1 MQIQSQPQR
10 LSTKRRYP
18 FIIAVIVVTLIAS
31 AAVRGTE
38 LPAHFALGLGFACAA
53 LGFTAGRK
61 FGSAFI
67 GDRTAVEQQ
76 SATNFSAEVSLRH
89 VIDVL
94 DMPAFALGPENTVF
108 AANRGARDLF
118 TDIAID
124 RPLHQVTRNP
134 GLNMAVQQAR
144 EQRSA
149 QKCEF
154 SEYTP
159 LVRRLFVSVS
169 PLFTAGASIEK
180 FGLLV
185 QVRDVSEQDRLTQLR
200 TDFIAN
206 ASHELRTPLASIKG
220 FVETLQGSASS
231 DAAAR
236 TKFLR
241 IMDSQ
246 AARMTR
252 ILDDLLSLSRIEM
265 REHVLPSD
273 IVDIAQV
280 LATTVESLEPLSR
293 EAKIT
298 LRFQADPGD
307 ARVRGDRD
315 ELVQVF
321 QNLIQN
327 AIKYGRADGMVEIS
341 LKHRPAQRGAASSIL
356 IAVKDDGPGIA
367 EEHLPRLTERFY
379 RVDTV
384 TSRER
389 GGTGL
394 GLAIVKHIVARHR
407 GELKIASTLGKG
419 SAFTVILDAAS

>member
-1 MQIQSQPQR
+1 MQIQSHPRR
-10 LSTKRRYP
+10 LSAQRSYP
-18 FIIAVIVVTLIAS
+18 FAIAVIVVALIAGAAMRGFELS
-31 AAVRGTE
+31 A
-38 LPAHFALGLGFACAA
+38 PIALGLGFACAA

-61 FGSAFI
+61 LSSPSI
-67 GDRTAVEQQ
+67 GDR
-76 SATNFSAEVSLRH
+76 SADEHPYVTNFSAEVSLRD
-89 VIDVL
+89 VINVL
-94 DMPAFALGPENTVF
+94 DMPAFALDPENIVF
-108 AANRGARDLF
+108 AVNHGARDLF

-134 GLNMAVQQAR
+134 GLNKAVQQAR
-144 EQRSA
+144 EHRSA
-149 QKCEF
+149 QSCEI

-159 LVRRLFVSVS
+159 SVRRLFVSVS
-169 PLFTAGASIEK
+169 PLITAGDASEK
-180 FGLLV
+180 IDLLV
-185 QVRDVSEQDRLTQLR
+185 QFRDVSEQDRLTQLR

-220 FVETLQGSASS
+220 FVETLQGSASG

-236 TKFLR
+236 TKFLQ

-265 REHVLPSD
+265 REQLLPSD

-280 LATTVESLEPLSR
+280 LGTTVESLEPLSR

-298 LRFQADPGD
+298 LRFETDQGD

-327 AIKYGRADGMVEIS
+327 AIKYGRADGMVEVS
-341 LKHRPAQRGAASSIL
+341 LIRRPAQRGGASSIL

-379 RVDTV
+379 RVDTA

-394 GLAIVKHIVARHR
+394 GLAIVKHIVIRHR
-407 GELKIASTLGKG
+407 GEFKIASILGKG
-419 SAFTVILDAAS
+419 STFTVILDAAT

>member
-1 MQIQSQPQR
+1 MQIQSHPKRLSAQR
-10 LSTKRRYP
+10 LYP
-18 FIIAVIVVTLIAS
+18 FVIALFVVALIAGAAMRGFELS
-31 AAVRGTE
+31 A
-38 LPAHFALGLGFACAA
+38 PIALGLGFACAA
-53 LGFTAGRK
+53 LGFAAGRK
-61 FGSAFI
+61 FGPSI
-67 GDRTAVEQQ
+67 GVRTAEEHQNG
-76 SATNFSAEVSLRH
+76 TNFSAKVSLRD
-89 VIDVL
+89 VIHVL
-94 DMPAFALGPENTVF
+94 DMPAFALDPENTVF
-108 AANRGARDLF
+108 AFNHGARDLF
-118 TDIAID
+118 TAIAIGQ
-124 RPLHQVTRNP
+124 PLHQVTRNP
-134 GLNMAVQQAR
+134 GLNKAVQQAR
-144 EQRSA
+144 EHRAA
-149 QKCEF
+149 QSCEI

-159 LVRRLFVSVS
+159 SGRRLFVSVS
-169 PLFTAGASIEK
+169 PLITAGDASEK
-180 FGLLV
+180 IDLLV

-220 FVETLQGSASS
+220 FVETLQGSASG
-231 DAAAR
+231 DTAAR
-236 TKFLR
+236 IKFLK

-280 LATTVESLEPLSR
+280 LGTTVESLEPLSR

-298 LRFQADPGD
+298 LRFEADPGD

-327 AIKYGRADGMVEIS
+327 AIKYGRADGMVEVS
-341 LKHRPAQRGAASSIL
+341 LIRRPAQRGGASSIL

-367 EEHLPRLTERFY
+367 AEHLPRLTERFY
-379 RVDTV
+379 RVDTA

-394 GLAIVKHIVARHR
+394 GLAIVKHIISRHR
-407 GELKIASTLGKG
+407 GELKIASALGKG
-419 SAFTVILDAAS
+419 STFTVILDAAS